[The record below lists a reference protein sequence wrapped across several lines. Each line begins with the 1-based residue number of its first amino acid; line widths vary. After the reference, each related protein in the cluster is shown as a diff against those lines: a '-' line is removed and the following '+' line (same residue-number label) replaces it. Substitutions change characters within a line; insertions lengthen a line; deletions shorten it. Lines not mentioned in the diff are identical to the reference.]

1 MSEVPS
7 STDGAGEGG
16 GEAAREMK
24 YKFASDELKDIRQ
37 QLDLLNGDQ
46 DEQPNVISYLLL
58 NYEINLYEAYQLI
71 GER

>member
-1 MSEVPS
+1 
-7 STDGAGEGG
+7 
-16 GEAAREMK
+16 MK
-24 YKFASDELKDIRQ
+24 YKFAPDELKDIRQ
-37 QLDLLNGDQ
+37 QLDLLNSDQ